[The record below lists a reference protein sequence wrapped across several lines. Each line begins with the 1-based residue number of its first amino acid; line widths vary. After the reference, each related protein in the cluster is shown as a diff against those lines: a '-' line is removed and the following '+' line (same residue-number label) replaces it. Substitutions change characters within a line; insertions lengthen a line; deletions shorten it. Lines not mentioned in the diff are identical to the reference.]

1 MGRLAL
7 GIVVALGWGAVT
19 GVEAQGPAG
28 RGGGGGQGAMMMT
41 ADLGRVLEVALANR
55 DALALSPDQV
65 TQLNGL
71 KTEVDV
77 ALAPI
82 REELG
87 VLRAGAGRGGMGGR
101 GGPGAPQGGDRQAV
115 MATLQK
121 AQELT
126 SPHRVRYEEITTA
139 AQREAL
145 LPLLRR
151 PPGGR

>member
-1 MGRLAL
+1 MPLLHPSGKN
-7 GIVVALGWGAVT
+7 WGFC
-19 GVEAQGPAG
+19 EPAPG
-28 RGGGGGQGAMMMT
+28 
-41 ADLGRVLEVALANR
+41 
-55 DALALSPDQV
+55 
-65 TQLNGL
+65 
-71 KTEVDV
+71 
-77 ALAPI
+77 
-82 REELG
+82 
-87 VLRAGAGRGGMGGR
+87 GAGWVDGE
-101 GGPGAPQGGDRQAV
+101 PGAPQGGDRQAA

>member
-1 MGRLAL
+1 MGL
-7 GIVVALGWGAVT
+7 GIAVALMMGAIT
-19 GVEAQGPAG
+19 GVEAQGPGG
-28 RGGGGGQGAMMMT
+28 RGGGSGQGAMMMT

-55 DALALSPDQV
+55 DVLDLSQGQV
-65 TQLNGL
+65 TQLTGL
-71 KTEVDV
+71 KTEVDA

-82 REELG
+82 REELRE
-87 VLRAGAGRGGMGGR
+87 LRAGGGR
-101 GGPGAPQGGDRQAV
+101 GGAGGRGGPQGGDRQAV

-139 AQREAL
+139 GQREAL

-151 PPGGR
+151 PPGEG

>member
-7 GIVVALGWGAVT
+7 AVLLSLAVAAA
-19 GVEAQGPAG
+19 GVEAQGPGG

-41 ADLGRVLEVALANR
+41 ADLV
-55 DALALSPDQV
+55 DA
-65 TQLNGL
+65 
-71 KTEVDV
+71 

-87 VLRAGAGRGGMGGR
+87 ALRAGAGRGGPGGR
-101 GGPGAPQGGDRQAV
+101 GGAGGPPQGGDRGAV
-115 MATLQK
+115 MATLQR

-126 SPHRVRYEEITTA
+126 APHRVRYEEITTA